1 MVRDLW
7 NPFSINYFEKI
18 ENIYVKMIIKK
29 WTMLVAILLNIC
41 VRLLLTK
48 SGEKITINHPVN
60 PLGISSWIKFVL
72 VKEIIFVSRPHP
84 PGMHVKQFLS
94 QCTPKAK
101 SSVLNYL
108 LSEVSD
114 FVVSKWNSVLIR
126 SLDPCSS
133 FSLPSP
139 ANYLAYEG
147 PDLRK
152 PSWITRAR
160 RRKNATPRRFQ

>member
-60 PLGISSWIKFVL
+60 PLGISS
-72 VKEIIFVSRPHP
+72 
-84 PGMHVKQFLS
+84 
-94 QCTPKAK
+94 
-101 SSVLNYL
+101 
-108 LSEVSD
+108 
-114 FVVSKWNSVLIR
+114 
-126 SLDPCSS
+126 
-133 FSLPSP
+133 
-139 ANYLAYEG
+139 
-147 PDLRK
+147 
-152 PSWITRAR
+152 
-160 RRKNATPRRFQ
+160 